1 MDFTKDVTITD
12 DGMLRW
18 KSNDMIPNDYVL
30 EYLQA
35 NGCNIDIEK
44 CAKQREI
51 EIRNILHLISDGI
64 RNYVPFYYNFGF
76 Q

>member
-1 MDFTKDVTITD
+1 
-12 DGMLRW
+12 
-18 KSNDMIPNDYVL
+18 MIPDDYVL

-35 NGCNIDIEK
+35 NGYNIDIKK
-44 CAKQREI
+44 CVKQREV

-64 RNYVPFYYNFGF
+64 RNYIPFYYNFGF